1 MIHPLSFERLN
12 ETDIREE
19 VIAPLL
25 RRLGYSSGTTYD
37 IIREQS
43 LRYPLLSLGRKD
55 PKKDPELRGKADY
68 IMEVEKRL
76 RWVVEAKAP
85 QVEIGIDE
93 IEQAWSYANHPE
105 VRAIYFVLCNGR
117 TLSVYRTAHGPQAET
132 VLSLTYDRFDQDIQL
147 LENLLGPAALMR
159 DFPLIELDVGIP
171 VALGLR
177 SLARITNGVIRYQK
191 NSLDLAVLSELQTGI
206 RDGAVERDESGRLIA
221 YLKTAGPSR
230 SLQEL
235 NERLGLSTF
244 EMTSEDTQL
253 SSDPARPT
261 AFVYHNRV
269 TLPAGE
275 RILDLSTWKEVQ
287 LQMNITCDVHAEA
300 RGTYRD
306 RTFSGAF
313 ATRMQYQ
320 GSGPVVTMSG
330 TFEVHLA

>member
-1 MIHPLSFERLN
+1 MIPPLSFERLN

-25 RRLGYSSGTTYD
+25 RRLGYSSGTTND
-37 IIREQS
+37 VIREQS
-43 LRYPLLSLGRKD
+43 LRYPNLSLGRKD

-68 IMEVEKRL
+68 ILEVSKRL

-85 QVEIGIDE
+85 QVEIGINE

-117 TLSVYRTAHGPQAET
+117 TLSVYRTAHGPQAEA
-132 VLSLTYDRFDQDIQL
+132 VLSLTYERFDQDFQL
-147 LENLLGPAALMR
+147 LENLLGPAAMTR
-159 DFPLIELDVGIP
+159 DFPHVELDVGVPIAP
-171 VALGLR
+171 GLR
-177 SLARITNGVIRYQK
+177 SLARITNGVIRYEK
-191 NSLDLAVLSELQTGI
+191 NSLNLTVLSELQTGI

-244 EMTSEDTQL
+244 EMKSDDAQL
-253 SSDPARPT
+253 SGDPARPT
-261 AFVYHNRV
+261 AFIYQNRV

-287 LQMNITCDVHAEA
+287 LPVNVSCDVHAEA
-300 RGTYRD
+300 RGIYRD
-306 RTFSGAF
+306 RTFSGTF
-313 ATRMQYQ
+313 ATRMEYQ
-320 GSGPVVTMSG
+320 GSGAVITMSG
-330 TFEVHLA
+330 TFEVYLT